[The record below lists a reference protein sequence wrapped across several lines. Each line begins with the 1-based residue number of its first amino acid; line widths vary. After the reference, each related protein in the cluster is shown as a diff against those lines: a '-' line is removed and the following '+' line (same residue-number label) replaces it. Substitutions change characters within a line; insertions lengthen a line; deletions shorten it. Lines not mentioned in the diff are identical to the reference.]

1 MLAHKTN
8 SFILKL
14 LIVYNFN
21 LLNFVRDQCKRILNS
36 SLFNNMYNPFSFI
49 HWIVQTV
56 NEKNVQSFSL
66 YSAFLWFIICL
77 FSLYLSAALVKL
89 GTTFLLPLTQTFCN
103 TIPVFIKLS

>member
-8 SFILKL
+8 SVILKL

-77 FSLYLSAALVKL
+77 FFSLFVSSIGKIRDNIFAAIDSN
-89 GTTFLLPLTQTFCN
+89 FLQHDSCFH
-103 TIPVFIKLS
+103 